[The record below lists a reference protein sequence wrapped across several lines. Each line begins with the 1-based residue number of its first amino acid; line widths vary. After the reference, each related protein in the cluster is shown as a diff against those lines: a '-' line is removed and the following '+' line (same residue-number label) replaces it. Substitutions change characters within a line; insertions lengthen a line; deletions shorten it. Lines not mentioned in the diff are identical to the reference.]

1 MKKTLVAMAAL
12 SALTATSAFAQATIW
27 GVVDLN
33 YSRSSVHGTS
43 SRTFMGQDGI
53 SSSRLGFRAD
63 EDLGG
68 GMKAGVWLEGGLN
81 PADGTVGGFKF
92 LRRST
97 VQLSGGFGEIRLGR
111 DYTPSFWNTTIYDAF
126 GTNGVGTAASVGMTM
141 NNMASVSAYT
151 DSASIA
157 VNATNAVRADNAI
170 NYFTPTMNGAKLQLM
185 HAFGGKLSGTQGG
198 ADAESYT
205 GARVSY
211 DAGPLSLGLG
221 AGTRDGAFMATTT
234 AAYAPGRIA
243 PKTKYQNLG
252 ASYDFGALKA
262 LMFYGTEKVANVTVG
277 AWNLGA
283 VVPVRSG
290 QVLASYSKYDLK
302 VAAADY
308 SAVGST
314 NISEAQAKTASMDDS
329 TKTSVG
335 YVHNLSKNTSLYAI
349 YAKVNNSGKATLT
362 VPGVA
367 IPTTPAADHGKDSAG
382 YSFGLKTGF

>member
-33 YSRSSVHGTS
+33 YSRTSVHGSS

-81 PADGTVGGFKF
+81 PADGTASGFKF

-97 VQLSGGFGEIRLGR
+97 AQLSGGFGEIRLGR

-141 NNMASVSAYT
+141 NNMSSVTGLT

-157 VNATNAVRADNAI
+157 VNNTNAVRADNAI

-185 HAFGGKLSGTQGG
+185 HAFGGKKSTQGG
-198 ADAESYT
+198 AEAESYT

-221 AGTRDGAFMATTT
+221 AGTREGAFIAASST
-234 AAYAPGRIA
+234 AGTPDRLAA
-243 PKTKYQNLG
+243 KTKYQNLG

-302 VAAADY
+302 VAANA
-308 SAVGST
+308 SNPSV
-314 NISEAQAKTASMDDS
+314 SEEAAKTASMDDS

-349 YAKVNNSGKATLT
+349 YAKVNNSGKGTLT
-362 VPGVA
+362 VPGAPETTA
-367 IPTTPAADHGKDSAG
+367 ISGKDSAG

>member
-33 YSRSSVHGTS
+33 YSRTSVHGSS

-81 PADGTVGGFKF
+81 PADGTASGFKF

-111 DYTPSFWNTTIYDAF
+111 DYTPTFWNTTIYDAF
-126 GTNGVGTAASVGMTM
+126 GTNGVGTAASVGMM
-141 NNMASVSAYT
+141 AVQSNNASVA
-151 DSASIA
+151 DLIDPN
-157 VNATNAVRADNAI
+157 NANNAAVRADNAI

-185 HAFGGKLSGTQGG
+185 HAFGGKKSTAGG
-198 ADAESYT
+198 AEAESYT

-221 AGTRDGAFMATTT
+221 AGTRDGAFIATTT
-234 AAYAPGRIA
+234 APYAPGRIA
-243 PKTKYQNLG
+243 AKTKYQNLG
-252 ASYDFGALKA
+252 ASYDFGTLKA

-290 QVLASYSKYDLK
+290 QVLAAYSKYDLK

-308 SAVGST
+308 SAVMGKSV
-314 NISEAQAKTASMDDS
+314 IEADAKTASMDDS

-349 YAKVNNSGKATLT
+349 YAKVNNSGKGTLT
-362 VPGVA
+362 VPGA
-367 IPTTPAADHGKDSAG
+367 PETLTSANGGAGKDSAG